1 MCTAIS
7 YRSNASYFGRNLDL
21 ERGYGER
28 VVITPRNYEIKMR
41 CVKPMPSHY
50 AMIGMATVVDNI
62 PLYYEATN
70 EKGLSIAALNFPE
83 NAAYYEF
90 AEEKDNVAPFEFIP
104 WILAQCSCI
113 EEAKQLLGKIN
124 LINISFSE
132 QLPLSP
138 LHWMISDK
146 ESSIVVESL
155 KDGLKIYDNP
165 FEVLTNNPPFDFHQ
179 TNASQYMG
187 LGIGQASS
195 RFKESIPMNN
205 YSLGMGALGLPGDY
219 SSASRF
225 VRALFVKENS
235 VSEQNE
241 QSNVNQFFH
250 ILNSVAMPKGC
261 VLSKHGYE
269 YTLYSSCCNADEGIY
284 YYTTYNNFEIMAINM
299 HDVDLNQTH
308 LYTYEVK
315 GLY

>member
-21 ERGYGER
+21 ERGYGEK
-28 VVITPRNYEIKMR
+28 VVITPRKFEIKMR
-41 CVKPMPSHY
+41 CVNQIPSHY

-70 EKGLSIAALNFPE
+70 EKGLSIAALNFPD
-83 NAAYYEF
+83 NAEYYDF
-90 AEEKDNVAPFEFIP
+90 IKGKDNVAPFEFIP
-104 WILAQCSCI
+104 WILAQSSCI
-113 EEAKQLLGKIN
+113 TEVKQLLGKIN
-124 LINISFSE
+124 LINISFSD

-146 ESSIVVESL
+146 KSSIVVESL

-165 FEVLTNNPPFDFHQ
+165 FELLTNNPPFDFHR
-179 TNASQYMG
+179 TNVSNYMG

-195 RFKESIPMNN
+195 QFKERIPMNN

-219 SSASRF
+219 SSTSRF

-235 VSEQNE
+235 VSERNE

-250 ILNSVAMPKGC
+250 ILSSVAMPKGC
-261 VLSKHGYE
+261 VISKRGFE

-284 YYTTYNNFEIMAINM
+284 YYTTYNNLKITAINM
-299 HDVDLNQTH
+299 HDVNLNQTH
-308 LYTYEVK
+308 LCTYEVK
-315 GLY
+315 GLC